1 VDTDLDR
8 PADTHRVSV
17 SHCGVVNLR
26 TVRRVRVGERSLIP
40 TVRPGILHLE
50 ILAGAAPSYL
60 TNPASYL
67 TNPASSFS

>member
-1 VDTDLDR
+1 
-8 PADTHRVSV
+8 
-17 SHCGVVNLR
+17 VVNLR